1 MLFFMVQVAVQSV
14 KIEVIDEQED
24 DQRSGHAAGH
34 YRKVVDVVDRQRHDD
49 QEQVVDPHGSHQS
62 VEPDVLNHFVFDF
75 SREKPMKRAPTTVP
89 MMAMLFITVSR
100 KSQRSK
106 FSPKKQIEQPSR
118 NAGTKIAQPI
128 FLKPLG
134 SKRVVFIVVL
144 IFR

>member
-1 MLFFMVQVAVQSV
+1 MTSGVAMPQ
-14 KIEVIDEQED
+14 
-24 DQRSGHAAGH
+24 GH

-75 SREKPMKRAPTTVP
+75 FAREADEEGADDRADDGDVVH
-89 MMAMLFITVSR
+89 TVSR

>member
-100 KSQRSK
+100 KASGRNFRRRSR
-106 FSPKKQIEQPSR
+106 SNSRAEMRERRSPSR
-118 NAGTKIAQPI
+118 
-128 FLKPLG
+128 F
-134 SKRVVFIVVL
+134 S
-144 IFR
+144 